1 MLRLTGAF
9 ARSIGSSGGGASC
22 ELLDLVRCRAREE
35 DLLGSP
41 PPLRSCSGS
50 GEAFGRRLLQ
60 DAFGVAEEQVADER
74 PIL

>member
-22 ELLDLVRCRAREE
+22 ELRCRAREE